1 MNLKTFFIN
10 TVVLIALIALA
21 VNIFGPTSSKTGATN
36 EAGKEE
42 STSQIEQADSQ
53 AQAGVQTSAAGQSA
67 GQRSSSSM
75 DTSNAG
81 TLDVDLSSIMP
92 PPSAAEG
99 AASDST
105 APTLSRVE
113 PTEEP
118 EMTDEE
124 YIRKVTPHQ
133 RAQRKNYRAIIE
145 NR

>member
-36 EAGKEE
+36 EASKEE
-42 STSQIEQADSQ
+42 STSQIEQADPQ
-53 AQAGVQTSAAGQSA
+53 TQAGVQKSAAGQSA
-67 GQRSSSSM
+67 GQRSSPSI

-81 TLDVDLSSIMP
+81 TLDVDLSSITP

>member
-36 EAGKEE
+36 EASKEE
-42 STSQIEQADSQ
+42 STSQIEQADPQ
-53 AQAGVQTSAAGQSA
+53 TQAGVQTSAAGQSA
-67 GQRSSSSM
+67 GQRSSPSI

-81 TLDVDLSSIMP
+81 TVDLSSITP